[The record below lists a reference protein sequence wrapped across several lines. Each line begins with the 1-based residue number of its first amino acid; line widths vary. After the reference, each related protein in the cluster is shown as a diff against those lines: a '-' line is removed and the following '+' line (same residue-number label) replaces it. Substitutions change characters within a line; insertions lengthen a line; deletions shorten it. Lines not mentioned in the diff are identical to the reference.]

1 MYEAYYELSGPPFQ
15 LTPDSRFYF
24 ESTAHARAV
33 AHLTF
38 GLAQGE
44 GFVVV
49 TGEVGAGKTT
59 LIEHVL
65 GRLNRET
72 YAVARI
78 NTTQVSGDDLFR
90 LAMAGYGI
98 DAPGADKATLLL
110 RFEEV
115 LSDHRLSG
123 KRCLLIVDE
132 VQNLSLAA
140 LEELRMLSNITEGGR
155 ASLQTILLGQP
166 QFRRMLATQDL
177 DQLRQRVLASYHL
190 GPLTRE
196 ETRAYVLH
204 RLGTVGWHGRPRWDE
219 AAFAAAFEHSGGLP
233 RRINRLCS
241 RVLLY
246 GALEE
251 TDEITRAMVDT
262 TAEELAQDLEGGRP
276 TAIAQAGAVDGHAA
290 APGLVPGAM
299 EGGLARAGLL
309 TQELARLSTDLHAEL
324 HAELDRES
332 TAVAELRQRLDALE
346 QRMARRDRV
355 FQKLLDAL
363 GAHGVGSP

>member
-1 MYEAYYELSGPPFQ
+1 MYESYYDLAGAPFQ

-24 ESTAHARAV
+24 ESRAHARAV

-44 GFVVV
+44 GFIVV

-59 LIEHVL
+59 LLEHVL
-65 GRLNRET
+65 TQLNRET

-98 DAPGADKATLLL
+98 DAPGADKSTLLL
-110 RFEEV
+110 RFADV

-123 KRCLLIVDE
+123 RRCLLIVDE

-166 QFRRMLATQDL
+166 QFRKMLATPDL

-190 GPLTRE
+190 GPLTSD
-196 ETRAYVLH
+196 ETRAYILH
-204 RLGTVGWHGRPRWDE
+204 RLGTVGWAGRPRWDE
-219 AAFAAAFEHSGGLP
+219 AAFGAVFAHSGGLP

-251 TDEITRAMVDT
+251 TDDITAAMVDT
-262 TAEELAQDLEGGRP
+262 TAEELAQDLEGGQP
-276 TAIAQAGAVDGHAA
+276 AGPAA
-290 APGLVPGAM
+290 ANGTRTAHADFAASDFP
-299 EGGLARAGLL
+299 RAGIGHPDF
-309 TQELARLSTDLHAEL
+309 ARLSHDLHAEL

-346 QRMARRDRV
+346 SRVARRDRV
-355 FQKLLDAL
+355 FQRLLEAL
-363 GAHGVGSP
+363 SGHTPGQP